1 LCELLERTRFRFS
14 VPIGALL
21 AMMVPRDFSRL
32 KGVAMGM
39 KAEEKLEI
47 AIDDLKTYLHAN
59 HSLYMEVNG
68 ELYYLTDVNDRY
80 WRVQDTSKLNE
91 KGHYVDCS
99 ELVPTLSEFLDL
111 PVGEAGKSVNQLFD
125 EADFYASVKPE

>member
-1 LCELLERTRFRFS
+1 M
-14 VPIGALL
+14 GA
-21 AMMVPRDFSRL
+21 
-32 KGVAMGM
+32 

-47 AIDDLKTYLHAN
+47 SLDELKTYLHAN
-59 HSLYMEVNG
+59 HSVYMDVNG
-68 ELYYLTDVNDRY
+68 ASYYLTDVNDRY

-111 PVGEAGKSVNQLFD
+111 PFGEEGKSINQLFE
-125 EADFYASVKPE
+125 EATLYASVK